1 MWLNLKFWAKF
12 VHQLNIGFF
21 QRSKRMKPS
30 QIQSVQGQTTSQLGC
45 SDSIVKIR
53 KSSDRLMINSEK
65 LNSILQNFVTGV
77 SDIQGAAIV
86 TPDGLSLSS
95 VLGAGMDEERVA
107 AMSAAMLSLGE
118 RIGSE
123 LARGSLD
130 RILIEGDTGY
140 GFLTNC
146 GSDAVLLVLAHQSA
160 KQGLVQLEIKRLAS
174 ELKLMFK

>member
-1 MWLNLKFWAKF
+1 MKFLAKF
-12 VHQLNIGFF
+12 VHQLKVGLS
-21 QRSKRMKPS
+21 QLSKQIKPS
-30 QIQSVQGQTTSQLGC
+30 QIQLVQDQAASQERCLAP
-45 SDSIVKIR
+45 IVKTS
-53 KSSDRLMINSEK
+53 KSSDRPMINSEK

-123 LARGSLD
+123 LARGTVD